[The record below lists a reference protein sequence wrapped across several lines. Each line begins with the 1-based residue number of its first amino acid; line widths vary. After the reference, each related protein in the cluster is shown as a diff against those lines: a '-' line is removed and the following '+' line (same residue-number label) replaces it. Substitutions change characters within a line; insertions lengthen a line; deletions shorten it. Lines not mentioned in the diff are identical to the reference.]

1 MKDYYKILELPFGAT
16 SIDVK
21 TAFRRL
27 AFKYHPD
34 KNINNTIAEEK
45 FKEINEAYSILS
57 DENKRLNY
65 HFAYNE
71 FLKKLYVQKNT
82 YTPPVSPTYNANT
95 TATSSN
101 RKIYE
106 EDEDGFNIVKIMQVV
121 IIVGIVFLFFYVIFD
136 NNNSEEKIISYELRD
151 SSNNIIESK
160 TLTEEEFFKILGQEF
175 KESGD
180 STLLKSNLDSLK
192 QVLDSLINSH

>member
-1 MKDYYKILELPFGAT
+1 
-16 SIDVK
+16 
-21 TAFRRL
+21 
-27 AFKYHPD
+27 
-34 KNINNTIAEEK
+34 
-45 FKEINEAYSILS
+45 
-57 DENKRLNY
+57 
-65 HFAYNE
+65 
-71 FLKKLYVQKNT
+71 
-82 YTPPVSPTYNANT
+82 
-95 TATSSN
+95 
-101 RKIYE
+101 
-106 EDEDGFNIVKIMQVV
+106 MQVV
-121 IIVGIVFLFFYVIFD
+121 IIVGIVFLFFYIIFD